1 MAKTRT
7 MLIEEIKRE
16 VPFERLVAAMLAV
29 LRMRREKAG
38 WGEAMEMEVSDED
51 RMLDEFLKTC
61 SVRQLK
67 LLRKTALEL
76 AGGVAPRAFTGA

>member
-7 MLIEEIKRE
+7 MLIEEIRRE
-16 VPFERLVAAMLAV
+16 VPVERLFAAMLAV

-38 WGEAMEMEVSDED
+38 WGEAMEVEVSDGD
-51 RMLDEFLKTC
+51 RTLDEFLKTC

-67 LLRKTALEL
+67 LLRGIALEL
-76 AGGVAPRAFTGA
+76 EGGPVQ

>member
-7 MLIEEIKRE
+7 MLVEEIKRE
-16 VPFERLVAAMLAV
+16 VPFERPVAAMLAV

-38 WGEAMEMEVSDED
+38 WGEAMEMEVSD
-51 RMLDEFLKTC
+51 RMLDEFMKTC

-67 LLRKTALEL
+67 LLRRTALEL
-76 AGGVAPRAFTGA
+76 EGGPVK